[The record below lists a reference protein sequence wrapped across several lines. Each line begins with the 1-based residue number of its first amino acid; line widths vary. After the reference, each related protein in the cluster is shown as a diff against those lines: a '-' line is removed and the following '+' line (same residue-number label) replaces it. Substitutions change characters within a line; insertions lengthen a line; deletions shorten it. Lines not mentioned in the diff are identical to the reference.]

1 MNRDYSLQVRLNK
14 LEKERLQ
21 KEYQEYLKVRAQ
33 QKQVGYYKKNYTI
46 SDYIRNK
53 LKGNI

>member
-33 QKQVGYYKKNYTI
+33 QKKVGYYKKNYTI

>member
-1 MNRDYSLQVRLNK
+1 MNRDCSLRVRLSK

-21 KEYQEYLKVRAQ
+21 KEYREYLKVRAEK
-33 QKQVGYYKKNYTI
+33 KQVGYYKNNYTL
-46 SDYIRNK
+46 SDFVRNK